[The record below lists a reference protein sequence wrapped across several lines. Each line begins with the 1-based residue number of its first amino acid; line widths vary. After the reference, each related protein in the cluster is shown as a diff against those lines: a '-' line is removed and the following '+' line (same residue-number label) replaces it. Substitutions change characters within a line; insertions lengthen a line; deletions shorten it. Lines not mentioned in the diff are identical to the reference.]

1 MILDGV
7 NIAAAGGPAIKVD
20 PGVKATV
27 TLKSGSE
34 NTVTG
39 AANYAG
45 IEVGYEDG
53 NLASLTLNGAGQ
65 LKATGGDKSA
75 GIGGSYNSKTSQGR
89 NTSSYCG
96 NITIEGDPVINA
108 TGTNGG
114 AGIGSAN
121 NNGVNSDGTTQSRS
135 YKMQYSE
142 IGAITIKGGDI
153 TAEGRAGAG
162 IGGGNHCDS
171 GVITIEGGTIHA
183 SSNDGAGIGC
193 GRGSSNYGGDADKGH
208 GYYFADVTVNG
219 GTIYADGGWLSAG
232 IGGGYECDA
241 IVKINGG
248 IIKRAVGGD
257 GNPGSDYQG
266 APGIGA
272 GYQGNVLFEMTGGI
286 IEYAKGGTSAPGIG
300 YGAAIQEYGS
310 KRKAD
315 GENVSS
321 ADSIIKISGGTIELA
336 EGGKYSAGI
345 GSGNGCRVCN
355 IEITGGDITAI
366 GYSDSSNLSAGGAG
380 IGSGVGSPSSLKYCA
395 DTDVKI
401 SITGGTVTAIGGW
414 GASGIGSG
422 ADNIT
427 ASEITIGKDAS
438 IEAYSDGTKFAID
451 TRGGEN
457 PDGTTSSIT
466 EGRNIDINLLQGTF
480 VHDYKEEDGTAQ
492 ATEGLSSI
500 QVINDATGEKK
511 ILTGMPEG
519 YRSFATD
526 VAEPGAYSVFTNTE
540 AISKEKDATSTN
552 AWTRTGHLKRSQA
565 EATSW
570 KGTYS
575 IQFRATGFQT
585 TTTCSR

>member
-1 MILDGV
+1 MKKIRKPAFIIVAVIVAAGLVFTSPGTLLKAMGEESQTGDESQQTVTVSQEETDGGSAPEEEPGDAQLSDGQDNNDQSEEIQLEDDTDKNSTGEDGQNTVSDNKGESGSEDQSSSESRKAPAKAAEKAPRDYGTFEVSVEGEDEPGDYIEYSGGVLTIKETDKAVTVKNKNDGATTDRIVVAGSATVILDGV

-75 GIGGSYNSKTSQGR
+75 GIGGGYNSKTSQGR

-219 GTIYADGGWLSAG
+219 GTIYLRRKEPRS
-232 IGGGYECDA
+232 
-241 IVKINGG
+241 
-248 IIKRAVGGD
+248 
-257 GNPGSDYQG
+257 GSNSKQ
-266 APGIGA
+266 
-272 GYQGNVLFEMTGGI
+272 T
-286 IEYAKGGTSAPGIG
+286 AKGI
-300 YGAAIQEYGS
+300 
-310 KRKAD
+310 
-315 GENVSS
+315 
-321 ADSIIKISGGTIELA
+321 
-336 EGGKYSAGI
+336 
-345 GSGNGCRVCN
+345 
-355 IEITGGDITAI
+355 
-366 GYSDSSNLSAGGAG
+366 
-380 IGSGVGSPSSLKYCA
+380 
-395 DTDVKI
+395 
-401 SITGGTVTAIGGW
+401 
-414 GASGIGSG
+414 
-422 ADNIT
+422 
-427 ASEITIGKDAS
+427 
-438 IEAYSDGTKFAID
+438 
-451 TRGGEN
+451 
-457 PDGTTSSIT
+457 
-466 EGRNIDINLLQGTF
+466 
-480 VHDYKEEDGTAQ
+480 
-492 ATEGLSSI
+492 
-500 QVINDATGEKK
+500 
-511 ILTGMPEG
+511 
-519 YRSFATD
+519 
-526 VAEPGAYSVFTNTE
+526 
-540 AISKEKDATSTN
+540 
-552 AWTRTGHLKRSQA
+552 
-565 EATSW
+565 
-570 KGTYS
+570 
-575 IQFRATGFQT
+575 
-585 TTTCSR
+585 